1 METIQTDIAVIGAG
15 PGGYTAAFYAAAL
28 GKKVILI
35 EQEKRLGGVCLNRG
49 CIPSKALLHI
59 AKLIRETAESE
70 KCGVTF
76 AKPVIHLDQLRSW
89 KDSVLE
95 KLGQGIANLAGR
107 RGVQVITGRA
117 AFEGPKALRV
127 EAPEGPK
134 QIQFSQAIIATGSR
148 AALPSIF
155 DIKDARVMT
164 STEALALQDIPKKLL
179 VVGGGYIG
187 MELGTAYAAFGSEVT
202 VAEALNGI
210 LLGADADLVRLV
222 QESAAKVFKE
232 IRLNTKVTRLKPL
245 AEGIEVSMVI
255 GGEEKREIYDRVLVS
270 IGRTPNGQDLGL
282 EKTKVQVD
290 PKGFIQADAC
300 QRTAEADIYAIGDV
314 TGGMMLA
321 HKASKDAK
329 TAVDTILGKAGEARE
344 SLIPACEDETHKVSQ
359 ACWNQMIP
367 AVVFTDPELAW
378 CGLTETEAKAKNIP
392 VQIVKFPWAASGR
405 ALTLERTDGVT
416 KLLIDPQTEKILGV
430 GICGVGAG
438 ELISEGLLAVE
449 MGLRGQDLARIV
461 HPHPTLSETL
471 MECAEMFYGH
481 AIHAYSRKRV

>member
-15 PGGYTAAFYAAAL
+15 AGGYTAAFYAAAL

-59 AKLIRETAESE
+59 AKLIYEAAESG
-70 KCGVTF
+70 KRGVAFT
-76 AKPVIHLDQLRSW
+76 KPVIHLDQLRAW
-89 KDSVLE
+89 KESVLE
-95 KLGQGIANLAGR
+95 KLGTGIANLASR
-107 RGVQVITGRA
+107 RSVQVITGRA
-117 AFEGPKALRV
+117 VFDGPTVLSV
-127 EAPEGPK
+127 ETPEGPK
-134 QIQFSQAIIATGSR
+134 KIQFGKAIIAAGSR
-148 AALPSIF
+148 AALPAMF

-164 STEALALQDIPKKLL
+164 STEALALRDIPKKLL

-187 MELGTAYAAFGSEVT
+187 MELGTVYAALGSEVT
-202 VAEALNGI
+202 VAEALSGI
-210 LLGADADLVRLV
+210 LLGADADLVQLV
-222 QESAAKVFKE
+222 QERASKIFKE
-232 IRLNTKVTRLKPL
+232 IRVNVKVTQLKPL
-245 AEGIEVSMVI
+245 PEGIEVRMTT

-270 IGRTPNGQDLGL
+270 VGRTPNGQDLGL

-290 PKGFIQADAC
+290 PKGFIQVDVR
-300 QRTAEADIYAIGDV
+300 QRTAELDIYAIGDV

-329 TAVDTILGKAGEARE
+329 VAVDVIVGEVALGKGF
-344 SLIPACEDETHKVSQ
+344 L
-359 ACWNQMIP
+359 IP

-378 CGLTETEAKAKNIP
+378 CGLTEAEAKEKNIP
-392 VQIVKFPWAASGR
+392 VQIVKFPWSASGR
-405 ALTLERTDGVT
+405 ALTLERTDGTT
-416 KLLIDPQTEKILGV
+416 KLLVDPQTEKILGV

-449 MGLRGQDLARIV
+449 TGLRARDLARIV

-481 AIHAYSRKRV
+481 ATHGYSRKRG

>member
-1 METIQTDIAVIGAG
+1 METIQADIAVIGAG

-49 CIPSKALLHI
+49 CIPSKALLHL
-59 AKLIRETAESE
+59 AKLISETAESG

-76 AKPVIHLDQLRSW
+76 AKPVIHLDQLRAW

-95 KLGQGIANLAGR
+95 KLGTGIANLAGR
-107 RGVQVITGRA
+107 RGVQVITGHA
-117 AFEGPKALRV
+117 VFEGPKILRV
-127 EAPEGPK
+127 ETLEGPQ
-134 QIQFSQAIIATGSR
+134 QIQFGKTIIAVGSR

-187 MELGTAYAAFGSEVT
+187 MELGTVYAALGSEVT
-202 VAEALNGI
+202 VAEALDGI

-222 QESAAKVFKE
+222 QERVLKLFKE
-232 IRLNTKVTRLKPL
+232 IRLNAKVTQLKPL
-245 AEGIEVSMVI
+245 PEGIEVRMTI
-255 GGEEKREIYDRVLVS
+255 GGEEKREVYERVLVS

-282 EKTKVQVD
+282 ERTRVRMD
-290 PKGFIQADAC
+290 PKGFIQVDAR
-300 QRTAEADIYAIGDV
+300 QRTAEPDIYAIGDV

-329 TAVDTILGKAGEARE
+329 VAVDVILGEVAAGKGA
-344 SLIPACEDETHKVSQ
+344 L
-359 ACWNQMIP
+359 IP

-378 CGLTETEAKAKNIP
+378 CGLTEAEAKTKNIP
-392 VQIVKFPWAASGR
+392 VQIVKFPWSASGR
-405 ALTLERTDGVT
+405 ALTLERTDGAT
-416 KLLIDPQTEKILGV
+416 KLFVDPQTGKILGV
-430 GICGVGAG
+430 GICGAGAG

-449 MGLRGQDLARIV
+449 MGLRAQDLARIV

-481 AIHAYSRKRV
+481 ATHAYSRKRG

>member
-1 METIQTDIAVIGAG
+1 MEKIQTDVAVIGAG
-15 PGGYTAAFYAAAL
+15 PGGYTAAFYAAIL

-59 AKLIRETAESE
+59 ARLIQETAETE

-76 AKPVIHLDQLRSW
+76 AKPVIHLEQLRAW
-89 KDSVLE
+89 KESVLE
-95 KLGQGIANLAGR
+95 KLGTGITNLAGR
-107 RGVQVITGRA
+107 RSVRVMTGRA
-117 AFEGPKALRV
+117 RFEGPKTVRV
-127 EAPEGPK
+127 ETPEGPQ
-134 QIQFSQAIIATGSR
+134 QIQFSQAIVATGSR
-148 AALPSIF
+148 AALPALF
-155 DIKDARVMT
+155 DIKDPRVMT

-179 VVGGGYIG
+179 VIGGGYIG
-187 MELGTAYAAFGSEVT
+187 MELGTVYAALGSEVT
-202 VAEALNGI
+202 VAEALGGI

-222 QESAAKVFKE
+222 QERATKLFKE
-232 IRLNTKVTRLKPL
+232 IRVGCKVTQLKPC
-245 AEGIEVSMVI
+245 AGGIEVKMTLA
-255 GGEEKREIYDRVLVS
+255 GEEKQEVYDRVLVS

-290 PKGFIQADAC
+290 PKGFIQVDAH
-300 QRTAEADIYAIGDV
+300 QQTAEPDIYAIGDV

-329 TAVDTILGKAGEARE
+329 VAVNALMGNRGVGKEP
-344 SLIPACEDETHKVSQ
+344 L
-359 ACWNQMIP
+359 IP

-378 CGLTETEAKAKNIP
+378 CGLTEAEAKAKNIS

-405 ALTLERTDGVT
+405 ALTLERTDGAT

-438 ELISEGLLAVE
+438 ELISEGLLVVE
-449 MGLRGQDLARIV
+449 MGLRAQDLARIV

-481 AIHAYSRKRV
+481 ATHAYSRKRA